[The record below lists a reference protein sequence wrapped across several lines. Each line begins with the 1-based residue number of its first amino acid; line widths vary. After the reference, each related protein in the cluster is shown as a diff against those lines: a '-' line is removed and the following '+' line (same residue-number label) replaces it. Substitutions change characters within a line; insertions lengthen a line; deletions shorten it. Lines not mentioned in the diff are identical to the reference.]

1 MRIRPKKCFAVL
13 RNQLNLQVSHEQT
26 PSWFV
31 VAQCPEVSRTS
42 DQHRAANYFAA
53 CYLTQYFSYQASGQF
68 IYILLL

>member
-1 MRIRPKKCFAVL
+1 MK
-13 RNQLNLQVSHEQT
+13 QT
-26 PSWFV
+26 PVFV
-31 VAQCPEVSRTS
+31 EMAQCPEVCLTS